1 MYVSLELE
9 EKELKFQDLIRE
21 QCEASA
27 RSRGSSAPLWAP
39 KVRPAP
45 QAWAL
50 CRGCWHKQGDK
61 ALRESG
67 LAFLFP
73 AWTRIFSLLLLGNQ
87 CCNHLFQTESV
98 SREGMHFPTQKE
110 NACLHPICPVS
121 AEVIHYTLC
130 RVFRGKTFYPHNFLH
145 SKSSSQWVLIF
156 TSWKLGFYERK
167 Q

>member
-1 MYVSLELE
+1 M
-9 EKELKFQDLIRE
+9 KHRQGPG
-21 QCEASA
+21 EALHLSGLP
-27 RSRGSSAPLWAP
+27 RSGRPPRRG
-39 KVRPAP
+39 
-45 QAWAL
+45 L
-50 CRGCWHKQGDK
+50 CAEDKQGDK

-130 RVFRGKTFYPHNFLH
+130 RVSRGKTFYPHNFLH

-156 TSWKLGFYERK
+156 TSWKLGFHERK